1 MSIRLTPLAAALA
14 LAFVA
19 PLPALA
25 QTDSTA
31 TTGTDGTALPTVT
44 VNASA
49 DASAE
54 GLPAPYAGG
63 QVARGGRVGF
73 LGNKDYLSTPFNTT
87 SYTSELIK
95 DQQTRSVADV
105 LQNDPSV
112 RISRGFGNFQ
122 ELYMIRGF
130 PLYSDDLAY
139 NGLYGLLPRQ
149 YVATELL
156 ERVEVLRGAS
166 AFLNGMTPG
175 STAVGGTINLLPK
188 RATTEPLSQATV
200 GWETGG
206 QVYTAADIGRRFGPD
221 ERMGIR
227 VNAARR
233 EGGTAIDNENREL
246 NLASIGLDYRGNSFR
261 LSADIGYQ
269 EQKLRQP
276 RPSVTIGTFIPNVPG
291 SSTNYAQPWSYS
303 DERDIFGTLRGE
315 FDLSQNV
322 MAWVAYG
329 SRFGTE
335 SNSLSPITVS
345 AADGSASSYRFDNRR
360 RDYVRTGEAGIRAK
374 FATAAIKHEVT
385 ATASVYKQDIKNAY
399 ALGGAITTSIY
410 APVAVSQPAT
420 TTAATDGGDM
430 ANPRTTE
437 TIELTSVAL
446 ADTLSFLD
454 DRLQVTA
461 GARYQNIKD
470 VSYAYFTAAQTGAYD
485 KSAVTPLLAAVYRLT
500 DSVSVYGNYS
510 QGLQKGPTAIA
521 PASNAGQVFAPYK
534 SRQKELGLKYDGG
547 KLGGSL
553 AVFSTNKPNTVTEN
567 NVTSLNGE
575 QRNRGI
581 ELSAF
586 GTPMRGLKVLGGIT
600 LLEAKQ
606 THTQSGTND
615 GKDAVGVPRTQ
626 ANLGAELDVPGVQGL
641 SLNARAVYTGAQYG
655 TSANNLQ
662 IGAWTR
668 YDLGARYLMNV
679 GQRVVTVR
687 ARVDNV
693 LNKNYWSAVT
703 HTDFSDYL
711 VQSTPRT
718 FTLSAS
724 VDF

>member
-19 PLPALA
+19 PMPALA
-25 QTDSTA
+25 QTV
-31 TTGTDGTALPTVT
+31 GTAATGADGNPLPTVT

-49 DASAE
+49 DASAD

-87 SYTSELIK
+87 SYTSDLIK

-112 RISRGFGNFQ
+112 RVSRGFGNFQ

-130 PLYSDDLAY
+130 PLNSDDLAY

-188 RATTEPLSQATV
+188 RATSEPLSQATV
-200 GWETGG
+200 GWESGG
-206 QVYTAADIGRRFGPD
+206 QIYTAADIGRRFGPD

-233 EGGTAIDNENREL
+233 EGGTAVDNENREL
-246 NLASIGLDYRGNSFR
+246 NLASVGLDYRGNGFR

-269 EQKLRQP
+269 EQKLTQP

-303 DERDIFGTLRGE
+303 NERDIFGTLRGE

-322 MAWVAYG
+322 TAWVAYG
-329 SRFGTE
+329 SRFGSE
-335 SNSLSPITVS
+335 SNSLSPITAS

-360 RDYVRTGEAGIRAK
+360 RDYVRTGEAGIRAR
-374 FATAAIKHEVT
+374 FATAAVKHEVT

-399 ALGGAITTSIY
+399 ALGGSIATSIY
-410 APVAVSQPAT
+410 APVSVPQPAT
-420 TTAATDGGDM
+420 TTAMTDGGDM

-446 ADTLSFLD
+446 ADTLSLLD

-461 GARYQNIKD
+461 GARYQKIKD
-470 VSYAYFTAAQTGAYD
+470 VSYAYFTAAETGAYD

-547 KLGGSL
+547 KVGGSL

-586 GTPMRGLKVLGGIT
+586 GTPMRGVKLLGGIT
-600 LLEAKQ
+600 LLDAKQ
-606 THTQSGTND
+606 THTQGGTND

-626 ANLGAELDVPGVQGL
+626 ANLGTELDVPGVQGL
-641 SLNARAVYTGAQYG
+641 SVNARAVYTGAQYA